1 MTTSSDTGGPIAPP
15 PSEEP
20 AAVHDRGGR
29 AADIR
34 HFLSPENA
42 SVLYIYV
49 VGFVIF
55 SLWIPNL
62 WLSFETQRSIL
73 NISFPIPALVAVGL
87 VPSLLAGAFDLSIAG
102 VMGAAAI
109 TSSWLVVDKGWSLPL
124 ALAAALGVA
133 LIAGMANGA
142 LVVKVGMN
150 SFIAT
155 LGTGAVLGAYA
166 EWRSG
171 GVQITGLPDSFK
183 NLARGEILWGV
194 QAKVMYL
201 VVAALVIWYVIEH
214 TPIGRYLQ
222 ATGDNADAARLAGV
236 QTSRYAFGAL
246 IAGAFIAGVAGI
258 VQTASISAGNA
269 NVGDPFLLTA
279 FAAAFLGS
287 TQFRGRFNVWG
298 TVLAVWTLLSLVK
311 GVELAL
317 QSYRWLNEFFFGSA
331 LIAAVGMSK
340 IFERRAARR
349 AAAQRQ
355 RDASAAEAALARA
368 T

>member
-1 MTTSSDTGGPIAPP
+1 MSVSS
-15 PSEEP
+15 
-20 AAVHDRGGR
+20 R
-29 AADIR
+29 
-34 HFLSPENA
+34 F
-42 SVLYIYV
+42 
-49 VGFVIF
+49 
-55 SLWIPNL
+55 
-62 WLSFETQRSIL
+62 
-73 NISFPIPALVAVGL
+73 
-87 VPSLLAGAFDLSIAG
+87 
-102 VMGAAAI
+102 I
-109 TSSWLVVDKGWSLPL
+109 TL
-124 ALAAALGVA
+124 
-133 LIAGMANGA
+133 
-142 LVVKVGMN
+142 
-150 SFIAT
+150 T
-155 LGTGAVLGAYA
+155 L
-166 EWRSG
+166 
-171 GVQITGLPDSFK
+171 
-183 NLARGEILWGV
+183 
-194 QAKVMYL
+194 
-201 VVAALVIWYVIEH
+201 
-214 TPIGRYLQ
+214 
-222 ATGDNADAARLAGV
+222 
-236 QTSRYAFGAL
+236 AFGAL
-246 IAGAFIAGVAGI
+246 VAGAFIAGVAGI

>member
-1 MTTSSDTGGPIAPP
+1 M
-15 PSEEP
+15 
-20 AAVHDRGGR
+20 HDRESR
-29 AADIR
+29 AADLR

-73 NISFPIPALVAVGL
+73 TSRFDPGL
-87 VPSLLAGAFDLSIAG
+87 GRCRAGAVAARRRRRPLDRG

-133 LIAGMANGA
+133 LIAGFANGVV
-142 LVVKVGMN
+142 VVKVGMN

-201 VVAALVIWYVIEH
+201 IVAALVIWYVIEH

-355 RDASAAEAALARA
+355 RDASAAEAALAQA